1 MESKLDMEE
10 FQDHQV
16 EEMDQP
22 RKEEGAAAEMG
33 KICLCH
39 YVKMITY
46 DIAKMSL
53 LLSIVV
59 NRFGIRFGDCVVVGF
74 GTV

>member
-1 MESKLDMEE
+1 
-10 FQDHQV
+10 
-16 EEMDQP
+16 MDQP

-59 NRFGIRFGDCVVVGF
+59 FFLQILFSRENHH
-74 GTV
+74 

>member
-1 MESKLDMEE
+1 MDMEE

-33 KICLCH
+33 K
-39 YVKMITY
+39 V
-46 DIAKMSL
+46 
-53 LLSIVV
+53 SISSCK
-59 NRFGIRFGDCVVVGF
+59 NDHI
-74 GTV
+74 